1 MVPVWRDIVEV
12 WQSVLDVL
20 NAPLTEVDGKTLSP
34 MSAIQ
39 IVVILIVTI
48 VVTGRLRS
56 LTRHLLIRRVGTP
69 ERVAGIA
76 SRAVGALSLF
86 TGVYIGLTSVGF
98 DLNVLVAILGGL
110 SVGIAFGTQDI
121 ARNLISG
128 VIVSAERKITAGS
141 DIEIRG
147 YRGHVEEVGPRSV
160 QIQMEDGRRVIVP
173 SVLFLSQPVV
183 LFDDVVPDEQ
193 EDSEQSE

>member
-1 MVPVWRDIVEV
+1 M
-12 WQSVLDVL
+12 
-20 NAPLTEVDGKTLSP
+20 
-34 MSAIQ
+34 
-39 IVVILIVTI
+39 
-48 VVTGRLRS
+48 
-56 LTRHLLIRRVGTP
+56 
-69 ERVAGIA
+69 
-76 SRAVGALSLF
+76 
-86 TGVYIGLTSVGF
+86 YIGLTSVGF

-160 QIQMEDGRRVIVP
+160 QIHMEDGRRVIVP

-183 LFDDVVPDEQ
+183 LFDDVVPDEP
-193 EDSEQSE
+193 EDSEQPE

>member
-1 MVPVWRDIVEV
+1 MVPVRRDIVEV

-20 NAPLTEVDGKTLSP
+20 NTPITEIDGKTLTP
-34 MSAIQ
+34 LSAIQ
-39 IVVILIVTI
+39 VLVILIVTI
-48 VVTGRLRS
+48 VVTGRIRS
-56 LTRHLLIRRVGTP
+56 ITRRLMIQRAGVP
-69 ERVAGIA
+69 ERVAGLA

-98 DLNVLVAILGGL
+98 DLNILVAILGGL
-110 SVGIAFGTQDI
+110 SVGIAFGTQDV

-128 VIVSAERKITAGS
+128 VIVSAERKIRPGS

-160 QIQMEDGRRVIVP
+160 QIRMEDGRRVIVP

-183 LFDDVVPDEQ
+183 LFDDVSVDEQ